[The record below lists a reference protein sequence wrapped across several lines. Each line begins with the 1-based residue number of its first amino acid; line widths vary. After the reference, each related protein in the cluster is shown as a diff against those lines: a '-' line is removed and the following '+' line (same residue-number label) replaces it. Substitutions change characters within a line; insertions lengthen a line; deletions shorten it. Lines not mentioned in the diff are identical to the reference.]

1 MDAPTMGSRLHRVS
15 ISSGSRVEASLS
27 SRGSFAF
34 DRFAG
39 SPKLVDSFQALAQYW
54 RELDCNAVGAVIRG
68 FVALARG
75 KFPI

>member
-1 MDAPTMGSRLHRVS
+1 
-15 ISSGSRVEASLS
+15 
-27 SRGSFAF
+27 
-34 DRFAG
+34 
-39 SPKLVDSFQALAQYW
+39 VDSFQALAQYW